1 MKYPRIL
8 MSIAIAAALLGSS
21 AQATASNADDAK
33 MNAFIDDLMQKMTV
47 EELVRKFTETGEAND
62 RVLLH

>member
-8 MSIAIAAALLGSS
+8 MSIAIAAALLASS

-33 MNAFIDDLMQKMTV
+33 MNAFIDD
-47 EELVRKFTETGEAND
+47 FD
-62 RVLLH
+62 S